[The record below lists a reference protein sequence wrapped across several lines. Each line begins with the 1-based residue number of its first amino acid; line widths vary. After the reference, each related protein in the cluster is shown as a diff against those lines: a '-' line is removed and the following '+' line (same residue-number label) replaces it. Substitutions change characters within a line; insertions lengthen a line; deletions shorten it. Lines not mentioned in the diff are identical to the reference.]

1 MKWPTCPLDKVA
13 DVYGGSTPS
22 RNRSE
27 YWDGDIPW
35 LTPTDLPKPGTEI
48 ADVFNTTSH
57 ITRDGLQSCSAN
69 LLPIGT
75 VLYSSRATIGKI
87 GIARV
92 PLATN
97 QGFVNFIPKPGVD
110 SKYLAYVLSYFT
122 TEISTLAGSTTFKE
136 VSRGVLRKYKVPLP
150 SPTEQRRIVDILDLA
165 DALRKKRAQADEKAS
180 RVLQALFYKMFGDP
194 ATNPK
199 GWPVVPITELVDGI
213 ERRDPSL
220 QPKEPFF
227 YIDIAGVDGQ
237 LGAITGARKLIG
249 SEAPGRARQ
258 IISAND
264 VLISTVRPYLR
275 GTALVPAQYDN
286 QICST
291 GFSVLRAKGGSGF
304 GFLYALSRLQWFT
317 DQLTARARGASYPAV
332 TDTDILGLP
341 VPHPNDVDSLK
352 TIDRQIL
359 DYLVLKEKQREVGTR
374 IALLFEVLLHRAFSG
389 DLTAKW
395 REAHMKELLVEMEE
409 QDRFLKTRSK
419 EVAND

>member
-1 MKWPTCPLDKVA
+1 MNWPAYKLSDLTDRFISGGTPGTKV
-13 DVYGGSTPS
+13 TK
-22 RNRSE
+22 
-27 YWDGDIPW
+27 YWDGEIPW
-35 LTPTDLPKPGTEI
+35 ITGADFTEGEVILGRKYINEKAVENSATNVVPKGSILLVTRTGVGKLAI
-48 ADVFNTTSH
+48 APVDIAISQDITGVILKPQVNPAFLAAALKSKMPLLLSAQRGATIKG
-57 ITRDGLQSCSAN
+57 ITRKDLEK
-69 LLPIGT
+69 LKIELPA
-75 VLYSSRATIGKI
+75 YSEQQKI
-87 GIARV
+87 V
-92 PLATN
+92 
-97 QGFVNFIPKPGVD
+97 
-110 SKYLAYVLSYFT
+110 
-122 TEISTLAGSTTFKE
+122 EILG
-136 VSRGVLRKYKVPLP
+136 R
-150 SPTEQRRIVDILDLA
+150 A
-165 DALRKKRAQADEKAS
+165 DALRKKRAEADAIAE
-180 RVLQALFYKMFGDP
+180 RILPALFYRLFGDP
-194 ATNPK
+194 GTNPK
-199 GWPVVPITELVDGI
+199 GWPVVPITELVDSI

-258 IISAND
+258 IIAAND

-275 GTALVPAQYDN
+275 ATALVPALYDK

-291 GFSVLRAKGGSGF
+291 GFCVLRAKGSSGF
-304 GFLYALSRLQWFT
+304 GFLYTLSRLQWFT

-332 TDTDILGLP
+332 TDTDVLGLS
-341 VPHPNDVDSLK
+341 VPHPNDGNSLESL
-352 TIDRQIL
+352 DRQVL
-359 DYLVLKEKQREVGTR
+359 DYLLLKEKQRKVGTR